1 MKYMHIKYK
10 GKRFHSSSIY
20 FPTVKPSTRLINDG
34 GNFSCLNTYIIIQCL
49 LLMFLYVA
57 ARLRGREGG
66 GGCCAGGRRNSYS
79 EVVTTLSTQPQRSQC
94 LTLSGAT
101 AATTN

>member
-1 MKYMHIKYK
+1 MHIKYK

-57 ARLRGREGG
+57 ARLRGGREVE
-66 GGCCAGGRRNSYS
+66 AAVL
-79 EVVTTLSTQPQRSQC
+79 EAVVTPIVRLLLLSV
-94 LTLSGAT
+94 LSHNAV
-101 AATTN
+101 NV